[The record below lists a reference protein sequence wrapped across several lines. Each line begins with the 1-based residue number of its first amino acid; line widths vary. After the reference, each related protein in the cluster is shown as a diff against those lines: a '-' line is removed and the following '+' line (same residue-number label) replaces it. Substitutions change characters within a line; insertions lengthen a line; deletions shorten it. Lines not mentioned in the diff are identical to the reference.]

1 MAELLSFFRLSLA
14 DVAESL
20 ESGAR
25 QTKEKLRGVEDDVQ
39 AGQRDALGREKVDA
53 EGKNDEGAGTNET
66 KAKFEE
72 RMDTAKGIGL
82 TAIDVGQQ
90 TKQTAQEYTEIS
102 REKVLNAFDNVG
114 LSRLFCFV
122 WYLWI
127 NKGRSKSSRGTRI
140 WRRNIYY
147 FWCPWQM
154 DQ

>member
-122 WYLWI
+122 
-127 NKGRSKSSRGTRI
+127 
-140 WRRNIYY
+140 
-147 FWCPWQM
+147 
-154 DQ
+154 